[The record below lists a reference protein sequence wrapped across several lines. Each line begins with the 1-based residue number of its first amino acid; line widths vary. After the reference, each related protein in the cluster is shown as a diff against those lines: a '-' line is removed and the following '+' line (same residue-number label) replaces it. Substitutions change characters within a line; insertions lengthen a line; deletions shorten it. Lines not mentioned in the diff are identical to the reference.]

1 MPPIRYDDSVRPE
14 DFLALGQRVWPG
26 EFGLAE
32 ATNALTRTTNIGAW
46 DGDKLVGSVRLLT
59 DGYFLAT
66 VSEILV
72 DPAYRRQ
79 GIGRELMRRVVAAAP
94 RGRLFLGAQ
103 PDAVE
108 FFDRIGCERRL
119 VGFVATHPLSGDI
132 STTPAANGETVG

>member
-1 MPPIRYDDSVRPE
+1 MPPIRYDGGVRPGE
-14 DFLALGQRVWPG
+14 FLALGQRVWPG
-26 EFGLAE
+26 DYGLAE
-32 ATNALTRTTNIGAW
+32 ATAALAHTTNIGAW
-46 DGDKLVGSVRLLT
+46 DGDNLIGSVRLLT

-119 VGFVATHPLSGDI
+119 VGFVARHPLPEDHRDA
-132 STTPAANGETVG
+132 PADVR